1 VPFSGSPKG
10 TLTRIIAGLAR
21 NVLAGARL
29 ALFLPVRRLDFVA
42 SAADFAALFAFDF
55 ALRLGAAALREGR
68 VGSLEPLAVTTHLA
82 VVPLVLATAL
92 VVARVYRDAQLAL
105 PLAVAFLSSDA
116 LFEFV
121 GLALALLP
129 PAELAAALYLVFFAW
144 IWAVAVRAVAV
155 CGGLRRREFA
165 LGAAAASAMI
175 ATAMFAFPRS
185 DVWAP
190 DEASPAAPALAAE
203 RVFHLQGEL
212 LARALDA
219 VGAGRAGEVELYFV
233 GFAPDGSQDVFL
245 REMRFVRQAVEERY
259 AARGRSIVLANGEG
273 ALEEFPVASAT
284 SLRKALSRV
293 AERMNADEDVL
304 LLYLSA
310 HGDRG
315 FALSAHQPP
324 LALEALTPT
333 ALARMLQDAGIRW
346 KVVIV
351 SACHSGGYIEPL
363 KEPGT
368 LVITAA
374 RADRSSFGCEHGRD
388 FTYFGRAFFVEGLA
402 ATRSFAAA
410 FRIAEESVAKQ
421 EAAERKEPS
430 LPQLWAGE
438 AIAARLAALE
448 R

>member
-1 VPFSGSPKG
+1 MRELF
-10 TLTRIIAGLAR
+10 AGLAR
-21 NVLAGARL
+21 NVFAGSRL
-29 ALFLPVRRLDFVA
+29 ALFLAVRRLDFVA
-42 SAADFAALFAFDF
+42 SGAHLAALFAFDF
-55 ALRLGAAALREGR
+55 AFWLGAAALREGR
-68 VGSLEPLAVTTHLA
+68 VGALEPLAVTAHLS
-82 VVPLVLATAL
+82 VVPLVLVTAL
-92 VVARVYRDAQLAL
+92 VVARIYRDPELAL
-105 PLAVAFLSSDA
+105 PLAVAFLASDA
-116 LFEFV
+116 VFELA
-121 GLALALLP
+121 GLALFLLA
-129 PAELAAALYLVFFAW
+129 PAGWAAALYLAFFAW

-155 CGGLRRREFA
+155 CGGFRLRQFGW
-165 LGAAAASAMI
+165 GAAAASAMI
-175 ATAMFAFPRS
+175 GAALFAFPKS
-185 DVWAP
+185 DVWKAEDLAGAP
-190 DEASPAAPALAAE
+190 PALAGE

-219 VGAGRAGEVELYFV
+219 VEPGKAGEIELYFV

-245 REMRFVRQAVEERY
+245 REMRSVKNTVEERY
-259 AARGRSIVLANGEG
+259 AARGRSVVLANGEG

-284 SLRKALSRV
+284 SLRKALARV

-310 HGDRG
+310 HGDKS

-333 ALARMLQDAGIRW
+333 ALARMLQDSGIRW

-410 FRIAEESVAKQ
+410 FRIAEESVARQ
-421 EAAERKEPS
+421 EAAEGKEPS
-430 LPQLWAGE
+430 LPQIWAGE
-438 AIAARLAALE
+438 AIAARLATIE